1 MDKRIWILAI
11 ASFVVGTVEL
21 VIAGIIDMIAQD
33 LNVSVGTAGQLITVY
48 SLVFAFGSPILI
60 TLTSKVERRKLLT
73 AAMFVFF
80 VGNMISIVSLPL
92 RFFLFRGLYLQQ
104 VARLWLFYLLL

>member
-33 LNVSVGTAGQLITVY
+33 LHVSVGAAGQLISVY
-48 SLVFAFGSPILI
+48 SMVFAFGSP
-60 TLTSKVERRKLLT
+60 S
-73 AAMFVFF
+73 
-80 VGNMISIVSLPL
+80 SLPL
-92 RFFLFRGLYLQQ
+92 LQKSND
-104 VARLWLFYLLL
+104 ANY